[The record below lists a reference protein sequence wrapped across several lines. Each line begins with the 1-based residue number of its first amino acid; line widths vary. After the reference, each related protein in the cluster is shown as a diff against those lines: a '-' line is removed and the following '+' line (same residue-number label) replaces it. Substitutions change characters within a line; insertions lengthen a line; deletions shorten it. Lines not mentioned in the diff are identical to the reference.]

1 MKSLKALA
9 LLAVLFLVT
18 VSRAEPFHVVT
29 WNIRCVDVKDSLR
42 GDAWSKRAPEIAKVV
57 RFRNFDVVGM
67 QEVDSTQ
74 RAMLEELLPEYEWV
88 LDRSTEGNPIAF
100 RKDRLELL
108 DNGVFWYSR
117 SMVPGVKDWDSKHPR
132 YCNWARL
139 VDKETRKELFVFN
152 THWDNKGDTAR
163 MESARM
169 ARNLVPRIAGDAPT
183 IFMGDLN
190 IKPGRKPIQ
199 ILKEDS
205 LFREAL
211 EISPV
216 VSIPEGSFTK
226 FRTDRHSEETLDH
239 MFCRGGVDILRY
251 GILRE
256 TYFDGEN
263 YRFPSDHHP
272 VMIEIEVR

>member
-1 MKSLKALA
+1 MKSVKALA
-9 LLAVLFLVT
+9 LMCALLMVAV
-18 VSRAEPFHVVT
+18 SHAEPFRIAT
-29 WNIRCVDVKDSLR
+29 WNVRCIEVKDSLQ

-74 RAMLEELLPEYEWV
+74 RGMLEELLPEYEWV

-117 SMVPGVKDWDSKHPR
+117 SMIPGAKDWDSKHPR
-132 YCNWARL
+132 YCNWVRL
-139 VDKETRKELFVFN
+139 VERETRKEFFVFN

-169 ARNLVPRIAGDAPT
+169 VRNLVPRIAGESAT
-183 IFMGDLN
+183 VLMGDLN

-211 EISPV
+211 EISPI

-226 FRTDRHSEETLDH
+226 FRTDRHSEATLDH
-239 MFCRGGVDILRY
+239 MFCRGSVDILRY

-256 TYFDGEN
+256 SYFDGEK

>member
-1 MKSLKALA
+1 MKSVKALA
-9 LLAVLFLVT
+9 LMCALLMVAV
-18 VSRAEPFHVVT
+18 SHAEPFRIAT
-29 WNIRCVDVKDSLR
+29 WNVRCIEVKDSLQ

-74 RAMLEELLPEYEWV
+74 RGMLEELLPEYEWV

-117 SMVPGVKDWDSKHPR
+117 SMIPGAKDWDSKHPR
-132 YCNWARL
+132 YCNWVRL
-139 VDKETRKELFVFN
+139 VERETRKELFVFN

-169 ARNLVPRIAGDAPT
+169 TRNLVPRIAGESAT
-183 IFMGDLN
+183 VLMGDLN

-211 EISPV
+211 EISPI

-226 FRTDRHSEETLDH
+226 FRTDRHSEATLDH
-239 MFCRGGVDILRY
+239 MFCRGSVDILRY

-256 TYFDGEN
+256 TYFDGEK

>member
-1 MKSLKALA
+1 MKSVKALA
-9 LLAVLFLVT
+9 LLCALLMVAV
-18 VSRAEPFHVVT
+18 SHAEPFRIAT
-29 WNIRCVDVKDSLR
+29 WNVRCIEVKDSLQ

-74 RAMLEELLPEYEWV
+74 RGMLEELLPEYEWV

-117 SMVPGVKDWDSKHPR
+117 SMIPGAKDWDSKHPR
-132 YCNWARL
+132 YCNWVRL
-139 VDKETRKELFVFN
+139 VERETRKEFFVFN

-169 ARNLVPRIAGDAPT
+169 TRSLVPRIAGESAT
-183 IFMGDLN
+183 VLMGDLN

-211 EISPV
+211 EISPI

-226 FRTDRHSEETLDH
+226 FRTDRHSEATLDH
-239 MFCRGGVDILRY
+239 MFCRGSVDILRY

-256 TYFDGEN
+256 SYFDGEK

>member
-1 MKSLKALA
+1 MKSVKALA
-9 LLAVLFLVT
+9 LMCALLMVAV
-18 VSRAEPFHVVT
+18 SHAEPFRIAT
-29 WNIRCVDVKDSLR
+29 WNVRCIEVKDSLQ

-74 RAMLEELLPEYEWV
+74 RGMLEELLPEYEWV

-117 SMVPGVKDWDSKHPR
+117 SMIPGAKDWDSKHPR
-132 YCNWARL
+132 YCNWVRL
-139 VDKETRKELFVFN
+139 VERETRKELFVFN

-169 ARNLVPRIAGDAPT
+169 TRSLVPRIAGESAT
-183 IFMGDLN
+183 VLMGDLN

-211 EISPV
+211 EISPI

-226 FRTDRHSEETLDH
+226 FRTDRHSEATLDH
-239 MFCRGGVDILRY
+239 MFCRGSVDILRY

-256 TYFDGEN
+256 TYFDGEQ

>member
-18 VSRAEPFHVVT
+18 VSRAEPFLVAT

-74 RAMLEELLPEYEWV
+74 RTMLENLLPEYEWV

-211 EISPV
+211 ETSPV

>member
-1 MKSLKALA
+1 M
-9 LLAVLFLVT
+9 
-18 VSRAEPFHVVT
+18 
-29 WNIRCVDVKDSLR
+29 
-42 GDAWSKRAPEIAKVV
+42 
-57 RFRNFDVVGM
+57 
-67 QEVDSTQ
+67 
-74 RAMLEELLPEYEWV
+74 
-88 LDRSTEGNPIAF
+88 
-100 RKDRLELL
+100 
-108 DNGVFWYSR
+108 
-117 SMVPGVKDWDSKHPR
+117 
-132 YCNWARL
+132 
-139 VDKETRKELFVFN
+139 FN

-169 ARNLVPRIAGDAPT
+169 VRNLVPRIAGESAT
-183 IFMGDLN
+183 VLMGDLN

-211 EISPV
+211 EISPI

-226 FRTDRHSEETLDH
+226 FRTDRHSEATLDH

-256 TYFDGEN
+256 TYFDGEQ

>member
-1 MKSLKALA
+1 MKSVKALA
-9 LLAVLFLVT
+9 LLCALLMVAV
-18 VSRAEPFHVVT
+18 SHAEPFRIAT
-29 WNIRCVDVKDSLR
+29 WNVRCIEVKDSLQ

-74 RAMLEELLPEYEWV
+74 RGMLEELLPEYEWV

-117 SMVPGVKDWDSKHPR
+117 SMIPGAKDWDSKHPR
-132 YCNWARL
+132 YCNWVRL
-139 VDKETRKELFVFN
+139 VERETRKEFFVFN

-169 ARNLVPRIAGDAPT
+169 VRNLVPRIAGESAT
-183 IFMGDLN
+183 VLMGDLN

-211 EISPV
+211 EISPI

-226 FRTDRHSEETLDH
+226 FRTDRHSEATLDH
-239 MFCRGGVDILRY
+239 MFCRGSVDILRY

-256 TYFDGEN
+256 SYFDGEK

>member
-1 MKSLKALA
+1 MKSVKALA
-9 LLAVLFLVT
+9 LMCALLMVAV
-18 VSRAEPFHVVT
+18 SHAEPFRIAT
-29 WNIRCVDVKDSLR
+29 WNVRCIEVKDSLQ

-74 RAMLEELLPEYEWV
+74 RGMLEELLPEYEWV

-117 SMVPGVKDWDSKHPR
+117 SMIPGAKDWDSKHPR
-132 YCNWARL
+132 YCNWVRL
-139 VDKETRKELFVFN
+139 VERETRKELFVFN

-169 ARNLVPRIAGDAPT
+169 VRNLVPRIAGESAT
-183 IFMGDLN
+183 VLMGDLN

-211 EISPV
+211 EISPI

-226 FRTDRHSEETLDH
+226 FRTDRHSEATLDH
-239 MFCRGGVDILRY
+239 MFCRGSVDILRY

-256 TYFDGEN
+256 TYFDGEQ

-272 VMIEIEVR
+272 VMIEIEVH

>member
-1 MKSLKALA
+1 MKSVKALA
-9 LLAVLFLVT
+9 LMCALLMVAV
-18 VSRAEPFHVVT
+18 SHAEPFRIAT
-29 WNIRCVDVKDSLR
+29 WNVRCIEVKDSLQ

-117 SMVPGVKDWDSKHPR
+117 SMIPGAKDWDSKHPR
-132 YCNWARL
+132 YCNWVRL
-139 VDKETRKELFVFN
+139 VERETRKELFVFN

-169 ARNLVPRIAGDAPT
+169 TRSLVPRIAGESAT
-183 IFMGDLN
+183 VLMGDLN

-211 EISPV
+211 EISPI

-226 FRTDRHSEETLDH
+226 FRTDRHSEATLDH
-239 MFCRGGVDILRY
+239 MFCRGSVDILRY

-256 TYFDGEN
+256 TYFDGEQ

>member
-1 MKSLKALA
+1 M
-9 LLAVLFLVT
+9 
-18 VSRAEPFHVVT
+18 
-29 WNIRCVDVKDSLR
+29 KDSLQ

-74 RAMLEELLPEYEWV
+74 RGMLEELLPEYEWV

-117 SMVPGVKDWDSKHPR
+117 SMIPGAKDWDSKHPR
-132 YCNWARL
+132 YCNWVRL
-139 VDKETRKELFVFN
+139 VERETRKELFVFN

-169 ARNLVPRIAGDAPT
+169 TRSLVPRIAGESAT
-183 IFMGDLN
+183 VLMGDLN

-211 EISPV
+211 EISPI

-226 FRTDRHSEETLDH
+226 FRTDRHSEATLDH
-239 MFCRGGVDILRY
+239 MFCRGSVDILRY

-256 TYFDGEN
+256 TYFDGEQ

>member
-1 MKSLKALA
+1 MKSVKALA
-9 LLAVLFLVT
+9 LMCALLMVAV
-18 VSRAEPFHVVT
+18 SHAEPFRIAT
-29 WNIRCVDVKDSLR
+29 WNVRCIEVKDSLQ

-74 RAMLEELLPEYEWV
+74 RGMLEELLPEYEWV

-117 SMVPGVKDWDSKHPR
+117 SMIPGAKDWDSKHPR
-132 YCNWARL
+132 YCNWVRL
-139 VDKETRKELFVFN
+139 VERETRKELFVFN

-169 ARNLVPRIAGDAPT
+169 TRSLVPRIAGESAT
-183 IFMGDLN
+183 VLMGDLN

-211 EISPV
+211 EISPI

-226 FRTDRHSEETLDH
+226 FRTDRHSEATLDH
-239 MFCRGGVDILRY
+239 MFCRGSVDILRY

-256 TYFDGEN
+256 TYFDGEK

>member
-1 MKSLKALA
+1 MKSVKALA
-9 LLAVLFLVT
+9 LMCALLMVAV
-18 VSRAEPFHVVT
+18 SHAEPFRIAT
-29 WNIRCVDVKDSLR
+29 WNVRCIEVKDSLQ

-74 RAMLEELLPEYEWV
+74 RGMLEELLPEYEWV

-117 SMVPGVKDWDSKHPR
+117 SMIPGAKDWDSKHPR
-132 YCNWARL
+132 YCNWVRL
-139 VDKETRKELFVFN
+139 VDRETRKELFVFN

-169 ARNLVPRIAGDAPT
+169 VRNLVPRIAGESAT
-183 IFMGDLN
+183 VLMGDLN

-211 EISPV
+211 EISPI

-226 FRTDRHSEETLDH
+226 FRTDRHSEATLDH
-239 MFCRGGVDILRY
+239 MFCRGSVDILRY

-256 TYFDGEN
+256 TYFDGEK

>member
-1 MKSLKALA
+1 MKSVKALA
-9 LLAVLFLVT
+9 LMCALLMVAV
-18 VSRAEPFHVVT
+18 SHAEPFRIAT
-29 WNIRCVDVKDSLR
+29 WNVRCIEVKDSLQ

-74 RAMLEELLPEYEWV
+74 RGMLEELLPEYEWV

-117 SMVPGVKDWDSKHPR
+117 SMIPGAKDWDSKHPR
-132 YCNWARL
+132 YCNWVRL
-139 VDKETRKELFVFN
+139 VERETRKEFFVFN

-169 ARNLVPRIAGDAPT
+169 TRSLVPRIAGESAT
-183 IFMGDLN
+183 VLMGDLN

-211 EISPV
+211 EISPI

-226 FRTDRHSEETLDH
+226 FRTDRHSEATLDH
-239 MFCRGGVDILRY
+239 MFCRGSVDILRY

-256 TYFDGEN
+256 TYFDGEQ

-272 VMIEIEVR
+272 VMIEIEVH

>member
-1 MKSLKALA
+1 MKSVKALA
-9 LLAVLFLVT
+9 LMCTLLMVAV
-18 VSRAEPFHVVT
+18 SHAEPFRIAT
-29 WNIRCVDVKDSLR
+29 WNVRCIEVKDSLQ

-117 SMVPGVKDWDSKHPR
+117 SMIPGAKDWDSKHPR
-132 YCNWARL
+132 YCNWVRL
-139 VDKETRKELFVFN
+139 VERETRKELFVFN

-169 ARNLVPRIAGDAPT
+169 TRSLVPRIAGESAT
-183 IFMGDLN
+183 VLMGDLN

-211 EISPV
+211 EISPI

-226 FRTDRHSEETLDH
+226 FRTDRHSEATLDH
-239 MFCRGGVDILRY
+239 MFCRGSVDILRY

-256 TYFDGEN
+256 TYFDGEQ

>member
-1 MKSLKALA
+1 MKSVKALA
-9 LLAVLFLVT
+9 LMCALLMVAV
-18 VSRAEPFHVVT
+18 SHAEPFRIAT
-29 WNIRCVDVKDSLR
+29 WNVRCIEVKDSLQ

-74 RAMLEELLPEYEWV
+74 RGMLEELLPEYEWV

-117 SMVPGVKDWDSKHPR
+117 SMIPGAKDWDSKHPR
-132 YCNWARL
+132 YCNWVRL
-139 VDKETRKELFVFN
+139 VERETRKEFFVFN

-169 ARNLVPRIAGDAPT
+169 VRNLVPRIAGESAT
-183 IFMGDLN
+183 VLMGDLN

-211 EISPV
+211 EISPI

-226 FRTDRHSEETLDH
+226 FRTDRHSEATLDH
-239 MFCRGGVDILRY
+239 MFCRGSVDILRY

-256 TYFDGEN
+256 TYFDGEQ